1 MKGPQSEEEIEVSGV
16 DNMVR
21 SNVCKLT
28 GSLRELRKLSVC
40 VGMHVMPFAG
50 HTASVTVV

>member
-21 SNVCKLT
+21 SYVCKLT